1 MLAYSAYFAR
11 FHLFLYKKWE
21 LARFLADHLT
31 EQIIYD
37 IQNYVKKEGIM
48 FSESSQR
55 SRGKRM
61 QASESPFKRDIRR
74 FTMKRLLTALLLCA
88 ILFPLGCRQ
97 QQTTGNERVTSNSP
111 DPFMAVSYEKKD
123 VGRPVEPQKPDELD
137 PFEKLF
143 RELGSFGNIANN
155 PDPFRAPP
163 SLDDYPSETTTNQTP
178 VVETREQPV
187 GTFAGSTTQPTT
199 PSINR
204 MPKPMVP
211 VTSMSYGTGSGNLV
225 AVSEPG
231 PHHISMIYPSPEYGI
246 VKLDKIIPNE
256 VNADQPFKY
265 AIVVTNLTNTVLPN
279 VTITETLSDNFG
291 FENADPMPQQQDG
304 QLSWQIDTL
313 GAKSAEQITVFGRSR
328 DVNTLRNSTKLS
340 YSFVASSSI
349 RVVKPELEIA
359 RLVPSETLLSDS
371 FPVEYIIRN
380 VGSGSARDVK
390 ILETLPSGLV
400 TTDGLSEVKFE
411 VGVLRGGEQRTF
423 KTELRANRI
432 GVFANKALA
441 LSSTT
446 PRAES
451 APTSTSVRQPELVI
465 TKSGP
470 ERQYLGRPLSYEI
483 TVVNQ
488 GDGVS
493 QNTILEDSIPIDVTA
508 IEASAGAD
516 ISGSRLRWDLST
528 IAPNSSK
535 TVRVSYRP
543 TKVGVYTSDTT
554 ASSHGA
560 EAISS
565 KTKTTVIGIPI
576 VRLDVAAL
584 EDPVAVG
591 ENVTYVITA
600 ANDGSAPDH
609 NIRVVCQLEDKI
621 QYISSSG
628 ATEASVMG
636 HTISFTQLRTLEP
649 NTKATWRIVCRATS
663 PGGVRFKVNM
673 TSDVLSR
680 PIDVTKATYLYE

>member
-1 MLAYSAYFAR
+1 
-11 FHLFLYKKWE
+11 
-21 LARFLADHLT
+21 
-31 EQIIYD
+31 
-37 IQNYVKKEGIM
+37 M
-48 FSESSQR
+48 FSEIGQTGQ
-55 SRGKRM
+55 GKRV
-61 QASESPFKRDIRR
+61 QASESPFKHDIRR

-88 ILFPLGCRQ
+88 ILSPMGCRKQ
-97 QQTTGNERVTSNSP
+97 HTSGKERVSSNSP
-111 DPFMAVSYEKKD
+111 DPFMAVRYEKED
-123 VGRPVEPQKPDELD
+123 VGRPNLESKPKELD
-137 PFEKLF
+137 PFDKLF
-143 RELGSFGNIANN
+143 RDIGAFGNIARN
-155 PDPFRAPP
+155 PDPFGPPP
-163 SLDDYPSETTTNQTP
+163 SLDSYPEQTTTSQPP
-178 VVETREQPV
+178 VDQIKQEPKFT
-187 GTFAGSTTQPTT
+187 GSTAQST
-199 PSINR
+199 R
-204 MPKPMVP
+204 MPTSTMPAPMVP
-211 VTSMSYGTGSGNLV
+211 VTSMQYGTGSDNLV

-256 VNADQPFKY
+256 VSADQPFKY
-265 AIVVTNLTNTVLPN
+265 AIVVTNLTNTMLSS

-291 FENADPMPQQQDG
+291 FENADPMPQHQG
-304 QLSWQIDTL
+304 SQLSWQIDTL
-313 GAKSAEQITVFGRSR
+313 GPKGAEQITVFGRPR
-328 DVNTLRNSTKLS
+328 DINTLRNSTKLT

-349 RVVKPELEIA
+349 RVVKPQLEIA

-371 FPVEYIIRN
+371 FPVEYIVRN

-400 TTDGLSEVKFE
+400 TTDGLNEVKFS
-411 VGVLRGGEQRTF
+411 VGILRGGEQRIF
-423 KTELRANRI
+423 KSELRANRV

-451 APTSTSVRQPELVI
+451 APTSTSVRQPALMI

-470 ERQYLGRPLSYEI
+470 ERQYLGRSLSYEI

-493 QNTILEDSIPIDVTA
+493 QNTILEDSIPIDVTG

-516 ISGSRLRWDLST
+516 VSGSRLRWDLST

-535 TVRVSYRP
+535 TVRVSYKP
-543 TKVGVYTSDTT
+543 TKVGVYTSDTRAT
-554 ASSHGA
+554 SHGA
-560 EAISS
+560 ETVSS
-565 KTKTTVIGIPI
+565 KTQTTVIGIPI
-576 VRLDVAAL
+576 VRLDVVDL
-584 EDPVAVG
+584 EDPVAIG
-591 ENVTYVITA
+591 ENVTYLITA

-609 NIRVVCQLEDKI
+609 NVRIVCQLEDKI
-621 QYISSSG
+621 QYISSTG

-649 NTKATWRIVCRATS
+649 NTKATWRIVCRATA

-673 TSDVLSR
+673 TSDVLTR
-680 PIDVTKATYLYE
+680 PIDATEATYLYE